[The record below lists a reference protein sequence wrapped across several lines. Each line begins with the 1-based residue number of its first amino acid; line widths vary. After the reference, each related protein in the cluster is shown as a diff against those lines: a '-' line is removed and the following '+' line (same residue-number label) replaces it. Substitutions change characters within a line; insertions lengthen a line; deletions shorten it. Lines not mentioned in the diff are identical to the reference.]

1 MHAII
6 QFYNSSVGKK
16 LIVGLTGFLL
26 ISYLVIHLF
35 GNLLIFR
42 GDEGKAF
49 DTYAEILP
57 QILVIRII
65 EIGLFLIFIFHI
77 ITAITTWLLNRQARG
92 NAYELQKK
100 NETSA
105 VSSRTMFLTG
115 SIVYIFL
122 VLHMRQFWFASR
134 YEAGEHFS
142 MYEVVRSTFS
152 EPIYGIFY
160 LIAMFLI
167 GFHLK
172 HGFQS
177 AFQTFGLR
185 DNKYASLIEWV
196 GVIFWLLIPLGFA
209 SMPLYFLL
217 NS

>member
-1 MHAII
+1 
-6 QFYNSSVGKK
+6 
-16 LIVGLTGFLL
+16 
-26 ISYLVIHLF
+26 
-35 GNLLIFR
+35 
-42 GDEGKAF
+42 
-49 DTYAEILP
+49 
-57 QILVIRII
+57 
-65 EIGLFLIFIFHI
+65 
-77 ITAITTWLLNRQARG
+77 
-92 NAYELQKK
+92 
-100 NETSA
+100 
-105 VSSRTMFLTG
+105 MFLTG

>member
-185 DNKYASLIEWV
+185 DNKYASLNEWV

>member
-152 EPIYGIFY
+152 EPMYGIFY

-196 GVIFWLLIPLGFA
+196 GVIFWLMIPLGFA